1 MVRCRLPTNSGLSPL
16 SPPRRPCLIPSIV
29 SPELNAE
36 TVRGR
41 RGLYGQDGCKK
52 GAAKYPEMISNIA
65 TSARLFRVVSPR
77 KGCVNGGGGGGGVNW
92 GWCGGWGWRE
102 EGRVIDAPDVPG
114 FGST

>member
-1 MVRCRLPTNSGLSPL
+1 M
-16 SPPRRPCLIPSIV
+16 IPSIV

-65 TSARLFRVVSPR
+65 TSAWLFRVVSPWE
-77 KGCVNGGGGGGGVNW
+77 GCVNGRVGGELGVVW
-92 GWCGGWGWRE
+92 GGWVE